1 MVHRLER
8 TTFET
13 PRASEYFTA
22 DELRKQTT
30 QPPEKF
36 GSVVIKELIDNAL
49 DACEGAGVAP
59 EVTIRT
65 IEGAVEGHV
74 RITVSDN
81 GPGIPPEVVG
91 KMLNFETRTSDKA
104 AYRSPTRGAQGNA
117 LKTVVGIPHALGS
130 SEPVAIEARG
140 VRHVIKPM
148 VDPAGNVRVAHE
160 MQNSEG
166 SAGTRVTVTL
176 PQRFELKP
184 VECKPNYW
192 AAAVSLFNPH
202 AFVKLEHFSESNNH
216 GEREPDS
223 LQFYK
228 PTTEGFKKYVA
239 DDYGSPH
246 WYGPKA
252 LEKLIGAY
260 IGQVWS
266 GEAED
271 LPLGT
276 FVRRF
281 KGLSSSAKA
290 KRVSRFM
297 GGTKHLSDFVGRG
310 NRLDSTRV
318 RFLLEQMQDET
329 PAPSH
334 KALGRVGKEHFEERF
349 NEMRIV
355 SRFNYKCVEG
365 YLQSG
370 LPYTFEFAVAE
381 IDQSSGE
388 NDLFFGVNHSSTFGD
403 PLEDVRFKGP
413 KYAATGIEEFLD
425 KGYAHPE
432 FHTFDDPDGPE
443 TLVATHVITPAPLFM
458 ERGKTKLDIWGGK

>member
-49 DACEGAGVAP
+49 DACEGAGVVP

-65 IEGAVEGHV
+65 VEGAVKGHV

-130 SEPVAIEARG
+130 SEPVVIEARG
-140 VRHVIKPM
+140 IRHVIEPM

-202 AFVKLEHFSESNNH
+202 AFVKLERFSESNNH
-216 GEREPDS
+216 MVYASPIRSSFTNRPRRAS
-223 LQFYK
+223 RSTS
-228 PTTEGFKKYVA
+228 PTTTEA
-239 DDYGSPH
+239 P
-246 WYGPKA
+246 
-252 LEKLIGAY
+252 IGTGRRPWRSLSART
-260 IGQVWS
+260 S
-266 GEAED
+266 GRCGAAR
-271 LPLGT
+271 PRT
-276 FVRRF
+276 F
-281 KGLSSSAKA
+281 
-290 KRVSRFM
+290 
-297 GGTKHLSDFVGRG
+297 
-310 NRLDSTRV
+310 
-318 RFLLEQMQDET
+318 
-329 PAPSH
+329 P
-334 KALGRVGKEHFEERF
+334 
-349 NEMRIV
+349 
-355 SRFNYKCVEG
+355 
-365 YLQSG
+365 
-370 LPYTFEFAVAE
+370 
-381 IDQSSGE
+381 
-388 NDLFFGVNHSSTFGD
+388 
-403 PLEDVRFKGP
+403 
-413 KYAATGIEEFLD
+413 
-425 KGYAHPE
+425 
-432 FHTFDDPDGPE
+432 
-443 TLVATHVITPAPLFM
+443 
-458 ERGKTKLDIWGGK
+458 

>member
-130 SEPVAIEARG
+130 SEPVVIEARG
-140 VRHVIKPM
+140 IRHVIEPM

-192 AAAVSLFNPH
+192 AAGVSLFNPH
-202 AFVKLEHFSESNNH
+202 AFVKLERFSEGNNH
-216 GEREPDS
+216 G
-223 LQFYK
+223 
-228 PTTEGFKKYVA
+228 
-239 DDYGSPH
+239 
-246 WYGPKA
+246 
-252 LEKLIGAY
+252 
-260 IGQVWS
+260 GQ
-266 GEAED
+266 
-271 LPLGT
+271 
-276 FVRRF
+276 
-281 KGLSSSAKA
+281 
-290 KRVSRFM
+290 
-297 GGTKHLSDFVGRG
+297 
-310 NRLDSTRV
+310 
-318 RFLLEQMQDET
+318 
-329 PAPSH
+329 
-334 KALGRVGKEHFEERF
+334 
-349 NEMRIV
+349 
-355 SRFNYKCVEG
+355 
-365 YLQSG
+365 
-370 LPYTFEFAVAE
+370 
-381 IDQSSGE
+381 
-388 NDLFFGVNHSSTFGD
+388 
-403 PLEDVRFKGP
+403 
-413 KYAATGIEEFLD
+413 
-425 KGYAHPE
+425 
-432 FHTFDDPDGPE
+432 
-443 TLVATHVITPAPLFM
+443 
-458 ERGKTKLDIWGGK
+458 